1 MPNALEFHSGQSYYF
16 ISTSSPLNYTTRVG
30 GYCRTNN
37 MKVDTYSYY
46 YDVSMAT
53 NIIFSIPR
61 LCSKWLTETVLR
73 RSQVLG

>member
-37 MKVDTYSYY
+37 MKVDPAILSCFY
-46 YDVSMAT
+46 
-53 NIIFSIPR
+53 
-61 LCSKWLTETVLR
+61 
-73 RSQVLG
+73 GH

>member
-37 MKVDTYSYY
+37 MKVDLAILLSCFY
-46 YDVSMAT
+46 
-53 NIIFSIPR
+53 
-61 LCSKWLTETVLR
+61 
-73 RSQVLG
+73 GH